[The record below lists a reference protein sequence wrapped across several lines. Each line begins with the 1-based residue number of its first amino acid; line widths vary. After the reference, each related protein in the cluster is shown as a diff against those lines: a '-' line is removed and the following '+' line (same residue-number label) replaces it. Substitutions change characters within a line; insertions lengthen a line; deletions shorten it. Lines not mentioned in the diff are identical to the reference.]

1 VLAEIS
7 TELNWH
13 KSLIKIF
20 VTEKVL
26 NADSNVVDEN
36 LNLLIYHK
44 MHQRLLKMGCC
55 SRIRTG
61 SSCSRVVVVN
71 SKYLKVPSSNIGTF
85 ETSFS
90 IHLVS
95 IITTEKYS
103 RKRNSKR
110 GCSFFSSTKIE

>member
-1 VLAEIS
+1 MLAEIS

-61 SSCSRVVVVN
+61 GSCS
-71 SKYLKVPSSNIGTF
+71 
-85 ETSFS
+85 
-90 IHLVS
+90 
-95 IITTEKYS
+95 
-103 RKRNSKR
+103 
-110 GCSFFSSTKIE
+110 